1 MGVTYGQPLSDP
13 SNAQG
18 GNPYIRGTSAYY
30 HCGAYAPQSPMRNNI
45 PTYNRYTDDTLK
57 ILGLHEEQRISG
69 FVHGQKIRSLA
80 ELKRIKKGKAKGSD
94 TQQGDQKKRDKNAAP
109 IEAPILMINR
119 EDRTPKIK
127 SMEESINGIG
137 EITFPHPSLRSLK
150 VDLKVPL
157 VGFSGEHSWPL
168 REVLW
173 KFYNGDSL
181 YKNQVISFFHRRVSC
196 PPPTAGKI
204 RQMQNE
210 WLGLRIEEAKKVL
223 SRFHEGGIRATPSK
237 VKAVTDLEIPKTLKD
252 IQSLN
257 GNLAALSR
265 FLSKGAE
272 KSLPFFKA
280 LKSCTDKKTIQ
291 WTADAEKAFQRMKK
305 FMEILPTLI
314 VPRRLQR
321 YFQAYPIRVLTDAPI
336 KQTLA
341 NPKKSGRKTTERIIQ
356 IKQRIQ
362 TTRDRQKSYADL
374 KHKPIEFQV
383 KDKVMLKV
391 SPWKGVVRFGKRGK
405 LNPKKVGAVA
415 YKLELPQELSRVHN
429 TFHVSNLKK
438 CYSDDPLVVPLE
450 GLQVDDKLH
459 FVEEPVEIMDRE
471 VKQLRRSRVP
481 IVKVR
486 WNSRR
491 GPEFTWERE
500 DQFRKKYPHLFT
512 KTAPSSSAV
521 S

>member
-30 HCGAYAPQSPMRNNI
+30 HYGAYAPQ
-45 PTYNRYTDDTLK
+45 YTDDTLK

-80 ELKRIKKGKAKGSD
+80 EFLSIDLPTSYKDQWHDTNECRELRYRIEEAMKSRQLAHLVKGIKKGKAKGSD

-127 SMEESINGIG
+127 SMEESLNGIG

-168 REVLW
+168 REVPLE
-173 KFYNGDSL
+173 
-181 YKNQVISFFHRRVSC
+181 I
-196 PPPTAGKI
+196 TI
-204 RQMQNE
+204 
-210 WLGLRIEEAKKVL
+210 
-223 SRFHEGGIRATPSK
+223 GIRATPSK

-291 WTADAEKAFQRMKK
+291 WTIDAEKAFQRMKK

-314 VPRRLQR
+314 VPIKGEVLVMYLAASTEIISVVLLAERGEEQVPIYFKTPK
-321 YFQAYPIRVLTDAPI
+321 YFQAHPIRVLTDAPI

-341 NPKKSGRKTTERIIQ
+341 NPKKSGRIAKWA
-356 IKQRIQ
+356 IKLENETI
-362 TTRDRQKSYADL
+362 TTRGTLARK
-374 KHKPIEFQV
+374 E
-383 KDKVMLKV
+383 
-391 SPWKGVVRFGKRGK
+391 
-405 LNPKKVGAVA
+405 
-415 YKLELPQELSRVHN
+415 
-429 TFHVSNLKK
+429 NLKL
-438 CYSDDPLVVPLE
+438 DDRWKLYTDGASSFDGSGT
-450 GLQVDDKLH
+450 GLMLIILGGK
-459 FVEEPVEIMDRE
+459 EYTYA
-471 VKQLRRSRVP
+471 LRF
-481 IVKVR
+481 
-486 WNSRR
+486 
-491 GPEFTWERE
+491 EFETTNNEAE
-500 DQFRKKYPHLFT
+500 YEALL
-512 KTAPSSSAV
+512 AGL
-521 S
+521 